1 MIKRCAIYTRKSTEE
16 GLDQAF
22 NSLHAQR
29 AACENFIRS
38 QKAEGW
44 RIIKTHYDDGGLS
57 GGNMERPALKALLS
71 DIANGR
77 VDIVVVYKVDRL
89 TRSLADFAKLVDQ
102 FDDQDVSFVSVTQQ
116 FNTSSSMGRLTLNV
130 LLSFAQFEREV
141 TAERIRD
148 KITASRKKGLWT
160 GGVPP
165 LGYDVVDKQ
174 LVVNREEAATVK
186 RLFEAYLDAPSARD
200 VLDLIEEEDLRTKKR
215 ANGQGGHLITRGP
228 LYWILSNPIYAGY
241 VRSGDQLYDG
251 VHEAIIDRALWHQ
264 VQTKREASAQRLG
277 TPASAQQPLAG
288 KLFADQRPLTPSSS
302 IKNGR
307 RYGYYVTDPGT
318 PGREAAAMRWRLNA
332 EKLEAALLSVIDD
345 WITDVATPSEVL
357 DQPSASH
364 IQAAS
369 SAMKR
374 LALKL
379 SDKTD
384 TEKLKFWSQRI
395 ERVEVNETGL
405 TIKFAA
411 PRMAADFPG
420 LSLQEPITA
429 RSQQPISRKGCGLRL
444 IMGETHTAASTNP
457 GVEQLLV
464 QANKL
469 KQQWFTEPDK
479 TLAEI
484 ARELGLNPADATRII
499 RLAFLSPAL
508 IEALLEGHAT
518 TLTQSALRRVSH
530 IPLLWSEQEQLFA

>member
-1 MIKRCAIYTRKSTEE
+1 LIKRCAIYTRKSTEE

-22 NSLHAQR
+22 NSLDAQR
-29 AACENFIRS
+29 EACENFIRS

-71 DIANGR
+71 DIADGR
-77 VDIVVVYKVDRL
+77 VNIVVVYKVDRL
-89 TRSLADFAKLVDQ
+89 TRSLADFAKLVDRL
-102 FDDQDVSFVSVTQQ
+102 DGANCSFVSVTQQ

-148 KITASRKKGLWT
+148 KIAASRKKGLWT

-186 RLFEAYLDAPSARD
+186 RLFEAYLNASSARD
-200 VLDLIEEEDLRTKKR
+200 VLDLIEREDLRTKKR

-228 LYWILSNPIYAGY
+228 LYWILSNPIYAGS

-251 VHEAIIDRALWHQ
+251 VHEAIIDRGVWHQ

-277 TPASAQQPLAG
+277 TPASAQHPLVG
-288 KLFADQRPLTPSSS
+288 KLFADQNPLTPSSS
-302 IKNGR
+302 IKKGR
-307 RYGYYVTDPGT
+307 RYRYYVTDPGT
-318 PGREAAAMRWRLNA
+318 PGPEAAARRWRLNA
-332 EKLEAALLSVIDD
+332 EKLEAALLAVLDR
-345 WITDVATPSEVL
+345 WITDVATPSEIL
-357 DQPSASH
+357 EQPSASQ
-364 IQAAS
+364 IQAAL

-374 LALKL
+374 LRLELK
-379 SDKTD
+379 DKTD
-384 TEKLKFWSQRI
+384 TEKLKFWAPRI
-395 ERVEVNETGL
+395 GRVEIDETGL
-405 TIKFAA
+405 TIRFAA
-411 PRMAADFPG
+411 PRLAEDFPG
-420 LSLQEPITA
+420 LLFKESITT
-429 RSQQPISRKGCGLRL
+429 RSRQPISRKGYGLRL
-444 IMGETHTAASTNP
+444 IIGETHTEASIRP
-457 GVEQLLV
+457 RVEQLLV

-469 KQQWFTEPDK
+469 KQQWFDEPDK

-484 ARELGLNPADATRII
+484 ARELGLNPADATRIV

-508 IEALLEGHAT
+508 MQAVLEGRAT
-518 TLTQSALRRVSH
+518 SLTQSTLRRASH
-530 IPLLWSEQEQLFA
+530 IPLLWSEQEELFA